1 MKQHVTYSQLKE
13 LDWDSIVDISGA
25 IDFSFVEL
33 SIAGCNCFDD
43 CVKII
48 SKQLTIDK
56 MIELLTIDNYYFCLS
71 YANDDWIAERE
82 NDLGTLSAVADE
94 PCDALWELLKLDL
107 EEWKATRE

>member
-25 IDFSFVEL
+25 IGVCFTTF
-33 SIAGCNCFDD
+33 CNCFDD